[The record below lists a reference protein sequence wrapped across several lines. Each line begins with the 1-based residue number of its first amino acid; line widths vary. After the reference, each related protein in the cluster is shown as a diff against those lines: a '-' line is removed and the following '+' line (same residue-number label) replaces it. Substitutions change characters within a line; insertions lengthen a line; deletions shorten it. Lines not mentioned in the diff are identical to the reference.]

1 MRRHPIPLTLIL
13 LAALSAADP
22 PFAAAMPLSPGASPV
37 AETAPVYSRGDAAD
51 DPAIW
56 LNPLYPEKSLVIGN
70 DKGGKAK
77 TGSLNV
83 YDLQG
88 LLLQRIASP
97 SGFWGN
103 VDVRQ
108 NYVVAAHSG
117 ILVYRID
124 PAALDVTPIRPP
136 LSPAR
141 ESTGNATTAGEGVC
155 LYDAGLPGIDPL
167 PIDGVDDGL
176 YVVVVTRTAGRVRV
190 HPLTDADADGLL
202 TVGKPVRDFTIGTEA
217 EGCVVDDATGALYVS
232 EEDVAVWRYDL
243 TATGSGAPPRVM
255 IGAVGSDLAPDAEG
269 LALAGGYLYAS
280 AQNVAAPTANW
291 FNVYDLSLEPPNQ
304 LVRSVRVDTGG
315 YVDGCEQTDGI
326 AANAGYFGQAFPSG
340 LFVCQD
346 GMNTVPGSKGNQNFK
361 LVPLDAVAPPP
372 PPPPPPPGS

>member
-1 MRRHPIPLTLIL
+1 MRRHPIGLALIL
-13 LAALSAADP
+13 LTALAAVGP
-22 PFAAAMPLSPGASPV
+22 PHAEAIPLSPGVTATI
-37 AETAPVYSRGDAAD
+37 ETAPVYSKGDAAD

-88 LLLQRIASP
+88 TLLQRIASP

-124 PAALDVTPIRPP
+124 PTALDVAPILPP

-155 LYDAGLPGIDPL
+155 LYDAGLPGVDLL
-167 PIDGVDDGL
+167 PADGIDDGL
-176 YVVVVTRTAGRVRV
+176 YVLVVGRTAGRVRV

-202 TVGKPVRDFTIGTEA
+202 TVGKAVRDFTIGTEA
-217 EGCVVDDATGALYVS
+217 EGCVVDDASGALYVS
-232 EEDVAVWRYDL
+232 EEDVAIWRYDL
-243 TATGSGAPPRVM
+243 TAPGAGAPPRVM
-255 IGAVGSDLAPDAEG
+255 IGAVGPDLAPDAEG

-315 YVDGCEQTDGI
+315 YVDGCEQTDGV
-326 AANAGYFGQAFPSG
+326 AASDAYFGAAFPLG

-346 GMNTVPGSKGNQNFK
+346 GMNTLAGSKGNQNFK

-372 PPPPPPPGS
+372 PPPPPPPDS